1 MNVSNKEIDLELVED
16 NPDKRLV
23 AAVIRRAIDDLFLPK
38 NSPAIKEYE
47 RKSAYEYL
55 FVDDGS
61 IADYAFSFRRC
72 CSALDLNVDA
82 VRSALKPRYEQFL
95 SSTTPI
101 KIRKEIHYVSR
112 DFQKKERCNKDS
124 INRRRSGHAVECLQD
139 S

>member
-1 MNVSNKEIDLELVED
+1 MNVSNKEIDLDLVED

-38 NSPAIKEYE
+38 DSPAIKEYE

-61 IADYAFSFRRC
+61 ISDYAFSFRRC
-72 CSALDLNVDA
+72 CSALDLNVNA
-82 VRSALKPRYEQFL
+82 VRAALKSRYEEFL
-95 SSTTPI
+95 SGTTPI

-112 DFQKKERCNKDS
+112 DFQKKGRGNKNS
-124 INRRRSGHAVECLQD
+124 IDGRRSGYAAECLQD